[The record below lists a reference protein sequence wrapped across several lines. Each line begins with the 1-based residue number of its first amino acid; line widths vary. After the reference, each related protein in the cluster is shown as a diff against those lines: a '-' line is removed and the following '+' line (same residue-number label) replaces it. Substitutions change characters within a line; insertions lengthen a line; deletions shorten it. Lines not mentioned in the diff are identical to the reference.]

1 MTHEHHHHE
10 RTVTSLNKAFILG
23 IALNVAFVVVE
34 FAVGLCYGS
43 MGLLSDAGHNLS
55 DVASLLLAMLAFRL
69 AQAQATPR
77 YTYGY
82 KKSTVLISLLNS
94 VILLIAVGV
103 IVAESIGRM
112 LHPEPVV
119 GGAIAWTAGVGV
131 AINGFTAWLFM
142 KDKDRDL
149 NVKGAYLHMAADAL
163 VSVGVLVSG
172 LVISW
177 TGWTIVDPVVG
188 LVVAAVIVASVWS
201 LTHDGVP
208 GEIDVAA
215 IGRKMTDV
223 PGVKAVHH
231 IHVWAISTTENALT
245 AHVVLESLSCMEEV
259 KHDLKDLLNHAG
271 IPHATLEFESVAE
284 RCDEFAPAMAGKV
297 GDEFTACALAWVKQT
312 LRDHHR
318 IIFEGNGY
326 SQEWEQEAERRGLP
340 NLKTTPDALPTM
352 VKPENVAFFDK
363 YGVLNEAEVHARY
376 VSKAEQYSK
385 LLNIEANTMVYM
397 ARSLY
402 LPALFDYSGDIATSV
417 ATKAELGIEATA
429 EKELVKTLTNGINAI
444 YEATADLESNNADA
458 RAIED
463 PQAQCDAYRDAV
475 IPSMEHLRASVD
487 AMEKICGADY
497 WPVPS
502 YNSLLFWV

>member
-1 MTHEHHHHE
+1 MTHEHHHHDH
-10 RTVTSLNKAFILG
+10 TVTSLNKAFIWG
-23 IALNVAFVVVE
+23 IGLNVGFVVVE

-69 AQAQATPR
+69 AQARATPK

-177 TGWTIVDPVVG
+177 TGWTVVDPIVG
-188 LVVAAVIVASVWS
+188 LAVAGVIVASVWS
-201 LTHDGVP
+201 LTRDSLRLSLDGVP
-208 GEIDVAA
+208 GGIDIAEIE
-215 IGRKMTDV
+215 RKMEAV
-223 PGVKAVHH
+223 PGVRAVHH

-245 AHVVLESLSCMEEV
+245 AHVVLDSLSRMAEV
-259 KHDLKDLLNHAG
+259 KHALKELLG
-271 IPHATLEFESVAE
+271 RSEIPHATLEFESVTE
-284 RCDEFAPAMAGKV
+284 RC
-297 GDEFTACALAWVKQT
+297 C
-312 LRDHHR
+312 
-318 IIFEGNGY
+318 
-326 SQEWEQEAERRGLP
+326 
-340 NLKTTPDALPTM
+340 
-352 VKPENVAFFDK
+352 
-363 YGVLNEAEVHARY
+363 
-376 VSKAEQYSK
+376 
-385 LLNIEANTMVYM
+385 
-397 ARSLY
+397 
-402 LPALFDYSGDIATSV
+402 
-417 ATKAELGIEATA
+417 
-429 EKELVKTLTNGINAI
+429 
-444 YEATADLESNNADA
+444 DLHD
-458 RAIED
+458 
-463 PQAQCDAYRDAV
+463 
-475 IPSMEHLRASVD
+475 
-487 AMEKICGADY
+487 
-497 WPVPS
+497 
-502 YNSLLFWV
+502 

>member
-1 MTHEHHHHE
+1 MTHEHHHHDH
-10 RTVTSLNKAFILG
+10 TVTSLNKTFIWG
-23 IALNVAFVVVE
+23 IGLNVGFVVVE

-69 AQAQATPR
+69 AQARATPK

-177 TGWTIVDPVVG
+177 TGWTVVDPIVG
-188 LVVAAVIVASVWS
+188 LAVAGVIVASVWS
-201 LTHDGVP
+201 LTRDSLRLSLDGVP
-208 GEIDVAA
+208 GGIDIAEIE
-215 IGRKMTDV
+215 RKMEAV
-223 PGVKAVHH
+223 PGVRAVHH

-245 AHVVLESLSCMEEV
+245 AHVVLDSLSRMEEV
-259 KHDLKDLLNHAG
+259 KHALKELLSRSE
-271 IPHATLEFESVAE
+271 IPHATLEFESVTE
-284 RCDEFAPAMAGKV
+284 RC
-297 GDEFTACALAWVKQT
+297 C
-312 LRDHHR
+312 
-318 IIFEGNGY
+318 
-326 SQEWEQEAERRGLP
+326 
-340 NLKTTPDALPTM
+340 
-352 VKPENVAFFDK
+352 
-363 YGVLNEAEVHARY
+363 
-376 VSKAEQYSK
+376 
-385 LLNIEANTMVYM
+385 
-397 ARSLY
+397 
-402 LPALFDYSGDIATSV
+402 
-417 ATKAELGIEATA
+417 
-429 EKELVKTLTNGINAI
+429 
-444 YEATADLESNNADA
+444 DLHD
-458 RAIED
+458 
-463 PQAQCDAYRDAV
+463 
-475 IPSMEHLRASVD
+475 
-487 AMEKICGADY
+487 
-497 WPVPS
+497 
-502 YNSLLFWV
+502 

>member
-10 RTVTSLNKAFILG
+10 HAVTSLNKAFILG
-23 IALNVAFVVVE
+23 IALNVAFVAVE
-34 FAVGLCYGS
+34 FAVGLYYGS

-112 LHPEPVV
+112 LHPAPVE

-131 AINGFTAWLFM
+131 VINGFTAWLFM

-201 LTHDGVP
+201 LTRDSLRLSLDGVP
-208 GEIDVAA
+208 GEIDIAG
-215 IGRKMTDV
+215 IERKMTAV

-231 IHVWAISTTENALT
+231 IHVWAISTTGKRSDGPCRARNPVPDGDGET
-245 AHVVLESLSCMEEV
+245 RPERPPGPCR
-259 KHDLKDLLNHAG
+259 DL
-271 IPHATLEFESVAE
+271 P
-284 RCDEFAPAMAGKV
+284 C
-297 GDEFTACALAWVKQT
+297 
-312 LRDHHR
+312 
-318 IIFEGNGY
+318 
-326 SQEWEQEAERRGLP
+326 
-340 NLKTTPDALPTM
+340 
-352 VKPENVAFFDK
+352 
-363 YGVLNEAEVHARY
+363 
-376 VSKAEQYSK
+376 
-385 LLNIEANTMVYM
+385 
-397 ARSLY
+397 
-402 LPALFDYSGDIATSV
+402 
-417 ATKAELGIEATA
+417 
-429 EKELVKTLTNGINAI
+429 
-444 YEATADLESNNADA
+444 DA
-458 RAIED
+458 RI
-463 PQAQCDAYRDAV
+463 R
-475 IPSMEHLRASVD
+475 
-487 AMEKICGADY
+487 ICGRAMRRFARLIRILGRNRS
-497 WPVPS
+497 V
-502 YNSLLFWV
+502 

>member
-1 MTHEHHHHE
+1 MTHEHHHHDH
-10 RTVTSLNKAFILG
+10 TVTSLNKAFIWG
-23 IALNVAFVVVE
+23 IGLNVGFVVVE

-69 AQAQATPR
+69 AQARATPK

-177 TGWTIVDPVVG
+177 TGWTVVDPIVG
-188 LVVAAVIVASVWS
+188 LAVAGVIVASVWS
-201 LTHDGVP
+201 LTCDSLRLSLDGVP
-208 GEIDVAA
+208 GGIDIAEIE
-215 IGRKMTDV
+215 RKMEAV
-223 PGVKAVHH
+223 PGVRAVHH

-245 AHVVLESLSCMEEV
+245 AHVVLDSLSRMEEV
-259 KHDLKDLLNHAG
+259 KHALKELLGRSG
-271 IPHATLEFESVAE
+271 IPHATLEFESVTE
-284 RCDEFAPAMAGKV
+284 RC
-297 GDEFTACALAWVKQT
+297 C
-312 LRDHHR
+312 
-318 IIFEGNGY
+318 
-326 SQEWEQEAERRGLP
+326 
-340 NLKTTPDALPTM
+340 
-352 VKPENVAFFDK
+352 
-363 YGVLNEAEVHARY
+363 
-376 VSKAEQYSK
+376 
-385 LLNIEANTMVYM
+385 
-397 ARSLY
+397 
-402 LPALFDYSGDIATSV
+402 
-417 ATKAELGIEATA
+417 
-429 EKELVKTLTNGINAI
+429 
-444 YEATADLESNNADA
+444 DLHD
-458 RAIED
+458 
-463 PQAQCDAYRDAV
+463 
-475 IPSMEHLRASVD
+475 
-487 AMEKICGADY
+487 
-497 WPVPS
+497 
-502 YNSLLFWV
+502 

>member
-34 FAVGLCYGS
+34 FAVGLSYGS

-112 LHPEPVV
+112 LHPAPVE

-131 AINGFTAWLFM
+131 AINGFTAWLFL

-201 LTHDGVP
+201 LTACVCRSTAFP
-208 GEIDVAA
+208 GRSTWPRSG
-215 IGRKMTDV
+215 GR
-223 PGVKAVHH
+223 
-231 IHVWAISTTENALT
+231 
-245 AHVVLESLSCMEEV
+245 
-259 KHDLKDLLNHAG
+259 
-271 IPHATLEFESVAE
+271 
-284 RCDEFAPAMAGKV
+284 
-297 GDEFTACALAWVKQT
+297 
-312 LRDHHR
+312 
-318 IIFEGNGY
+318 
-326 SQEWEQEAERRGLP
+326 
-340 NLKTTPDALPTM
+340 
-352 VKPENVAFFDK
+352 
-363 YGVLNEAEVHARY
+363 
-376 VSKAEQYSK
+376 
-385 LLNIEANTMVYM
+385 
-397 ARSLY
+397 
-402 LPALFDYSGDIATSV
+402 
-417 ATKAELGIEATA
+417 
-429 EKELVKTLTNGINAI
+429 
-444 YEATADLESNNADA
+444 
-458 RAIED
+458 
-463 PQAQCDAYRDAV
+463 
-475 IPSMEHLRASVD
+475 
-487 AMEKICGADY
+487 
-497 WPVPS
+497 
-502 YNSLLFWV
+502 